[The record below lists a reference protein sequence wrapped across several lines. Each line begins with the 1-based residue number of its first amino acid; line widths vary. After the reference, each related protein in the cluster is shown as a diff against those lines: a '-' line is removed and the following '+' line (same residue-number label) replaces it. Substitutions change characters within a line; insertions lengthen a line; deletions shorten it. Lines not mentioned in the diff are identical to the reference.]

1 VDRADRGAIVNAVVS
16 LARQFV
22 VLRSMTVWHAHVTR
36 DPLAR
41 LNLAEGVRDPYHLYE
56 EVRRRGALVRSPLL
70 GYQTAS
76 HHVCRQVLRDRRFGA
91 RVEGGGLSR
100 GDGQLSLLE
109 LDPPDHTRLR
119 RLVAPAFT
127 PHAMARYRPW
137 IEKLVDGLLD
147 AVSPDGPWDL
157 VAGLASPLPIAVI
170 TNLLGVPDSNSA
182 AFARYGATIGSG
194 LSGPRS
200 LAHVARLIEADRRLR
215 LVLADT
221 FDHRRKEPGDD
232 VVSRL
237 LATDPDQLA
246 PDELV
251 PLCMLLLLAGFET
264 TVNLIGN
271 AVLALLAR
279 PDQWHAVAQDPS
291 LAGAAIEETLRWD
304 PPVQRTVR
312 APMTAM
318 ELAGVDLPQGSI
330 VVLYL
335 AGANR
340 DPFVYDDPDRF
351 DLSRS
356 DGAEHLAF
364 SAGIHYCLG
373 APLARLEATVALER
387 LVQRFPQ
394 LQRAGRLRWR
404 SGTVIRGP
412 AELVVA
418 QPAAALAA

>member
-1 VDRADRGAIVNAVVS
+1 VNAIVS

-22 VLRSMTVWHAHVTR
+22 VVRSMTVWHARVAR

-56 EVRRRGALVRSPLL
+56 EVRRRGALVRSPLV

-76 HHVCRQVLRDRRFGA
+76 HHVCRQVLRDRRFGV

-127 PHAMARYRPW
+127 PHAIGKYRPR
-137 IEKLVDGLLD
+137 IEKVVDGLLD
-147 AVSPDGPWDL
+147 AASPDGPWDL

-170 TNLLGVPDSNSA
+170 TDLLGVPDADSA
-182 AFARYGATIGSG
+182 DFARYGATIGNA
-194 LSGPRS
+194 LAGPQS
-200 LAHVARLIEADRRLR
+200 IAHVARLIEADRQLKR
-215 LVLADT
+215 VMSQV
-221 FDHRRKEPGDD
+221 FDHHRREPGDD
-232 VVSRL
+232 IVSQL
-237 LATDPDQLA
+237 LAQEGDQLTV
-246 PDELV
+246 DELL

-271 AVLALLAR
+271 TVLALLDR
-279 PDQWHAVAQDPS
+279 PDQWRAVVEDPS
-291 LAGAAIEETLRWD
+291 LAASAVEETLRWD
-304 PPVQRTVR
+304 PPVQRTIR
-312 APMTAM
+312 APSSDV
-318 ELAGVDLPQGSI
+318 ELAGVVVPKGSVI
-330 VVLYL
+330 VLYL

-340 DPFVYDDPDRF
+340 DPDAYEDPDRF
-351 DLSRS
+351 DIFRTG
-356 DGAEHLAF
+356 GAEHLAF

-373 APLARLEATVALER
+373 APLARLEATVALQR

-394 LQRAGRLRWR
+394 LQRAGRLRR
-404 SGTVIRGP
+404 RNGTVIRGP
-412 AELVVA
+412 AELVVGQLPTA
-418 QPAAALAA
+418 VAA